1 MKTAAVI
8 AEFNPFHNGHTALL
22 RKTRDRTGAD
32 YLVVV
37 MSGDFVQRG
46 EPAVMEKY
54 TRARV
59 ALMNGADLVLEL
71 PHYYSLGSAEYF
83 AKGAVSLLNR
93 LGCIDALVFGS
104 ECGDLAPLEKLAQIL
119 AEEPPA
125 FQVHLQEYLK
135 EGDDFP
141 TARTKALA
149 FCLTEEEKPLAALLT
164 QPNNLL
170 GVEYLKQMFRTKSR
184 FHAVTMRRTA
194 GVSSSV
200 IRQSLLSPHTRIRK
214 AMLPETSAILIA
226 DYEANSGYRFA
237 DPAVLF
243 PALTHLLMLEDAKG
257 VAGIADV
264 GEEIANRLYRILPE
278 AHNLSSLTSL
288 LHTKELT
295 EARVRRALLHILLHI
310 PQKQYDACV
319 KKPAMYA
326 RVLGFRKN
334 ASAVMNHIKAA
345 GKIPLITKLAQS
357 TTLLK
362 DDPHALRLL
371 SEDVRASRIYD
382 RFYTTPAAYP
392 LKSEYEKP
400 VIILS

>member
-22 RKTRDRTGAD
+22 RKAKDRTGAD
-32 YLVVV
+32 FIVVV

-46 EPAVMEKY
+46 EPAVMEKF
-54 TRARV
+54 TRTRI

-83 AKGAVSLLNR
+83 ARGAIALLNR
-93 LGCIDALVFGS
+93 LGCIDTLVFGS
-104 ECGDLAPLEKLAQIL
+104 ECGDLAPLEKLAQML
-119 AEEPPA
+119 AEESPA

-141 TARTKALA
+141 TARTKALR
-149 FCLTEEEKPLAALLT
+149 FCLPEEEKHLAELLRE
-164 QPNNLL
+164 PNNLL
-170 GVEYLKQMFRTKSR
+170 GVEYLRQMIKTKSR
-184 FHAVTMRRTA
+184 FHAVTTRRTA
-194 GVSSSV
+194 GVSSSA
-200 IRQSLLSPHTRIRK
+200 IRASLLAPHTRIRK
-214 AMLPETSAILIA
+214 AMLPETSAILLS

-237 DPAVLF
+237 DPDTLF
-243 PALTHLLMLEDAKG
+243 PALTHLLMLEDARG

-264 GEEIANRLYRILPE
+264 GEEIANRLYKVLPE
-278 AHNLSSLTSL
+278 APDLTTLTNL

-319 KKPAMYA
+319 KKTAMYA

-357 TTLLK
+357 TALLQ
-362 DDPHALRLL
+362 DDPPALKLL
-371 SEDVRASRIYD
+371 SEDIRASRIYD

-392 LKSEYEKP
+392 LKSEYEKQ
-400 VIILS
+400 VVILS

>member
-8 AEFNPFHNGHTALL
+8 AEFNPFHNGHLALL
-22 RKTRDRTGAD
+22 RRAKDNTGAD
-32 YLVVV
+32 FIVVV

-46 EPAVMEKY
+46 EPAVMEKF
-54 TRARV
+54 TRARA

-71 PHYYSLGSAEYF
+71 PLYYSLGSAEYF
-83 AKGAVSLLNR
+83 ARGAVTLLNR
-93 LGCIDALVFGS
+93 LSCIDTLVFGS
-104 ECGDLAPLEKLAQIL
+104 ECGDIAPLEKLARIL
-119 AEEPPA
+119 ADEPPA

-149 FCLTEEEKPLAALLT
+149 LCLPEEEKKLSELLT

-170 GVEYLKQMFRTKSR
+170 GVEYLRQMYGSKSR
-184 FHAVTMRRTA
+184 FHAVTFRRTA
-194 GVSSSV
+194 GVSASA
-200 IRQSLLSPHTRIRK
+200 IRSSLLAPHTRIRR
-214 AMLPETSAILIA
+214 AMLPETCAMLLT
-226 DYEANSGYRFA
+226 DYETGSGYRFA
-237 DPAVLF
+237 DPDTLF

-257 VAGIADV
+257 VAHIADV
-264 GEEIANRLYRILPE
+264 GEDIANRLYKVLPQ
-278 AHNLSSLTSL
+278 AHDLASLTAL
-288 LHTKELT
+288 LHTKDLT

-310 PQKQYDACV
+310 PQKQYDTCV

-345 GKIPLITKLAQS
+345 GKIPLISKLAQS
-357 TTLLK
+357 TTLLQ

-371 SEDVRASRIYD
+371 SEDIRASRIYD

-392 LKSEYEKP
+392 LKSEYEKQ
-400 VIILS
+400 VLILS